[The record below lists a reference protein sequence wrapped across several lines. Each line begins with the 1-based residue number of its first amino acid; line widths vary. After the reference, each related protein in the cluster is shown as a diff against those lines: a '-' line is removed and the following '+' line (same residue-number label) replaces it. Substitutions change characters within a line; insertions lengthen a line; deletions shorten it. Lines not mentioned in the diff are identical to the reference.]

1 MYFLNIS
8 QVEETE
14 ITENKSTKQPS
25 IQNLSLDKKNVPFP
39 YQKPYGQESE
49 PLLISVLE
57 LILVSVQLF
66 GCQYRLLITSQKV

>member
-1 MYFLNIS
+1 MFLKIS
-8 QVEETE
+8 IVEETE

-25 IQNLSLDKKNVPFP
+25 IQNSDKENVPFHC
-39 YQKPYGQESE
+39 QKPYGQESE

-66 GCQYRLLITSQKV
+66 VCQYCLLITLQTD